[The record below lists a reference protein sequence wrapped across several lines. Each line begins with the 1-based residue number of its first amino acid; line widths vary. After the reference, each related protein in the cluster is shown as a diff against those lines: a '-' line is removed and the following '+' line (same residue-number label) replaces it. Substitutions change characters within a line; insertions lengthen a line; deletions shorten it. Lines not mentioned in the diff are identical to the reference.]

1 MITIPPAETA
11 WTGNLSPPLS
21 VLRNRY
27 LTWIVLLVGLLL
39 TITATLSVK

>member
-1 MITIPPAETA
+1 MSTIPPTETA
-11 WTGNLSPPLS
+11 GTDNLFPTPS

-39 TITATLSVK
+39 TIAATLSVK